1 MLRKIEKLLNGIR
14 KWFDINILAIAREFQ
29 ISFLPPLMVYVAAG
43 ISPLTAI
50 VGSFYVKERLG
61 LSAEFLAALG
71 FWAMLPWALKM
82 PIGHLV
88 DLLWKIKSV
97 FVYLG
102 ALMIA
107 TSLIIMI
114 ALLGYTEEMT
124 GIASAEVWF
133 ITSSLLAPVGYVLQD
148 VVADA
153 MTVEAVPRFDRE
165 GLEIN
170 GATIRSMHTTMQ
182 LLGRLAIIVGG
193 MLVAMLNVIM
203 MDGVSA
209 LSEAGKLEAYLSIY
223 QIALVIP
230 ISSVIGVLLS
240 AIIRRK
246 KIKTLMQS
254 GKSKDDALSLV
265 EFKTEKT
272 DVNWWI
278 LGGGLAFAI
287 LSVSVGL
294 ADIPA
299 AQEII
304 FVISSAIIL
313 FLMSMLMKE
322 LSEESRR
329 ILIGTAVIIFAY
341 RMVPLPGPGTTWWA
355 IDVLEFD
362 QAFIAKLSLIA
373 SFLALFGMIIF
384 RKFMAEKSIAY
395 VIGALA
401 IVGSLLMLPDIA
413 MFYGFHHWTANA
425 TNGIVDQRFIAVI
438 DTAMESPLGQIA
450 MVPML
455 AWIANSAPTK
465 LKATFFAVMASFSN
479 LALSAAQLGT
489 KYLNKIYT
497 VSREVKDTASGLVS
511 TPADYSEVGA
521 LLITVAIIAISL
533 PLASIAFVRF
543 MRMKSA

>member
-1 MLRKIEKLLNGIR
+1 MPRKIETLLTGIR

-88 DLLWKIKSV
+88 DLLWKIKSA

-124 GIASAEVWF
+124 AIASAEVWF

-165 GLEIN
+165 GLEIDE
-170 GATIRSMHTTMQ
+170 ATIRSMHTTMQ

-246 KIKTLMQS
+246 KIKALLRS

-294 ADIPA
+294 ADVPA

-497 VSREVKDTASGLVS
+497 VSREVKDAATGLVS

-521 LLITVAIIAISL
+521 LLITVAIIAIAL

>member
-1 MLRKIEKLLNGIR
+1 MPRKIETLLTGIR

-88 DLLWKIKSV
+88 DLLWKIKSA

-107 TSLIIMI
+107 TSLLIMI
-114 ALLGYTEEMT
+114 ALLGHTEEMT
-124 GIASAEVWF
+124 AIASAEVWF

-165 GLEIN
+165 GLEIDE
-170 GATIRSMHTTMQ
+170 ATIRSMHTTMQ

-246 KIKTLMQS
+246 KIKILLQS

-287 LSVSVGL
+287 LSVSVGI
-294 ADIPA
+294 ADVPA

-304 FVISSAIIL
+304 FVISSVIIL

-497 VSREVKDTASGLVS
+497 VSREVKDATTGLVS

-521 LLITVAIIAISL
+521 LLITVAIIAIAL
-533 PLASIAFVRF
+533 PLTSIAFVRF

>member
-1 MLRKIEKLLNGIR
+1 MPRKIETLLTGIR

-88 DLLWKIKSV
+88 DLLWKIKSA

-124 GIASAEVWF
+124 AIASAEVWF

-165 GLEIN
+165 GLEIDE
-170 GATIRSMHTTMQ
+170 ATIRSMHTTMQ

-223 QIALVIP
+223 KIALVIP

-246 KIKTLMQS
+246 KIKALLRS

-287 LSVSVGL
+287 LSVSIGV
-294 ADIPA
+294 ADVPA

-497 VSREVKDTASGLVS
+497 VSREVKDAATGLVS

-521 LLITVAIIAISL
+521 LLITVAIIAIAL
-533 PLASIAFVRF
+533 PLTSIAFVRF